1 MLLQIS
7 SPKSFCA
14 NTVSQI
20 LLIKLNSLNSDAL
33 CCDSESEYPLFY
45 TVEWPNNV

>member
-14 NTVSQI
+14 NTVGQI
-20 LLIKLNSLNSDAL
+20 MLIKLNSLISDDAL
-33 CCDSESEYPLFY
+33 CCDIKNEYPLFH
-45 TVEWPNNV
+45 TLE